1 MMNDFDELYWHVYND
16 IADNRDNRNDTNS
29 LLAALKD
36 IRLQHYRDV
45 IEKDIE
51 FLLYKGYSKQE
62 ITDELTH
69 LYRQNLNQR
78 QIQNAIDSIIGN
90 D

>member
-1 MMNDFDELYWHVYND
+1 MMNDFDELYWHLYND
-16 IADNRDNRNDTNS
+16 IADNRGNRNDTNS

-51 FLLYKGYSKQE
+51 FLLYKGYSKHE